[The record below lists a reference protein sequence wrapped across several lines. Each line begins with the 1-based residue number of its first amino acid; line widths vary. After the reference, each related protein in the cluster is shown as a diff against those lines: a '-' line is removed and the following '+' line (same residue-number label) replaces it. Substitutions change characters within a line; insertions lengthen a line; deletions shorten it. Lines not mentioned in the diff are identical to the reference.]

1 MRNKI
6 FPAFVAGIYIVWLYL
21 VITTTGF
28 GVYLTHWLY
37 SVMMIVGAAV
47 AGFTPVGGG
56 AVAYPVLSLYADL
69 TPQIARDFSL
79 AIQAVGMTSA
89 SIYIMTR
96 KPYRLK
102 FYAPIPLYVAFNF
115 IGFIGVTAFYS
126 YIPVHIIQMIFV
138 TLAVAFVGS
147 FMITKQY
154 GTLRTVAPKWYH
166 IGLFSFAGG
175 ACAALFGTGS
185 DMMIYIMLSV
195 YYGMREE
202 RATDVSIVTMAAV
215 SVLGVLYTAP
225 SMSPEVYPMWLV
237 AAPVVAVFAP
247 FGNMLLTIIRKYYM
261 LLFVLG
267 LSTFNYIYW
276 GAKNPTLLLPS
287 IAFIITFT
295 AIFTFQR
302 YGLEGT
308 LSRQES
314 NPIGTVRETNT

>member
-6 FPAFVAGIYIVWLYL
+6 FPAFVAGIYVVWLYL
-21 VITTTGF
+21 IITSTGF

-37 SVMMIVGAAV
+37 SVMMIVGAAI

-56 AVAYPVLSLYADL
+56 AVAYPVLSLYTDL

-96 KPYRLK
+96 KSYSK
-102 FYAPIPLYVAFNF
+102 MFYVLIPAYIAFNF
-115 IGFIGVTAFYS
+115 IGFIGVSALYS
-126 YIPVHIIQMIFV
+126 IIPVKMIQMTFV
-138 TLAVAFVGS
+138 SLAVAFIAS
-147 FMITKQY
+147 FMITKKY
-154 GTLRTVAPKWYH
+154 GMHEMVIPQWYH
-166 IGLFSFAGG
+166 IGLFSFIGG

-185 DMMIYIMLSV
+185 DMLIYIMLSV

-202 RATDVSIVTMAAV
+202 EATDISIITMAGT

-237 AAPVVAVFAP
+237 SVPIVTIFAP
-247 FGNMLLTIIRKYYM
+247 FGNMLLTLVRKYYM

-267 LSTFNYIYW
+267 LNVFNYIYW
-276 GAKNPTLLLPS
+276 SSKNPDLILPS
-287 IAFIITFT
+287 IGIII
-295 AIFTFQR
+295 IFTVLFTIKR
-302 YGLEGT
+302 YGLKPD
-308 LSRQES
+308 LLQ
-314 NPIGTVRETNT
+314 